1 MLCLSM
7 SLDVV
12 LPAHKIPEE
21 IAPIHEVDLIG
32 KEEADVLHHGGHTIF
47 LLHSSHPVLILV
59 LEALVVHAREP
70 HVVGIAVLEVV
81 SDHLVTANGSVGRR
95 SVDGSFVIGLC
106 HPIIALLL
114 KVQLAGIC
122 RSVKQRCVAILL
134 ARKVA
139 AEGEHVVGG
148 ILVHGRTGTGSDKDD
163 AIGAVAQQQ
172 HGKGQQAHACRP
184 VAAMPDA
191 DGKANKH
198 EQDQTKQTAMIR
210 EGADIDK
217 EQLEKACQ
225 PYDTGNDAIEHQ
237 RHNGGTGGQSAQDAP
252 KAGTFGTTETEDQ
265 HHGRNA
271 QQIEQ
276 MHANGKSDK
285 IGNENEPTAGTCAIG
300 LFLPLQHEPE
310 DHSREKTG
318 IGIDLGFGGG
328 EPEGVTEGIG
338 QRTHHT
344 ARLYQKNTLTSVGSV
359 RHNQLA
365 GKVCNGPEEEKD
377 AACTEEG

>member
-1 MLCLSM
+1 
-7 SLDVV
+7 
-12 LPAHKIPEE
+12 
-21 IAPIHEVDLIG
+21 
-32 KEEADVLHHGGHTIF
+32 
-47 LLHSSHPVLILV
+47 
-59 LEALVVHAREP
+59 
-70 HVVGIAVLEVV
+70 
-81 SDHLVTANGSVGRR
+81 
-95 SVDGSFVIGLC
+95 
-106 HPIIALLL
+106 
-114 KVQLAGIC
+114 
-122 RSVKQRCVAILL
+122 
-134 ARKVA
+134 
-139 AEGEHVVGG
+139 
-148 ILVHGRTGTGSDKDD
+148 
-163 AIGAVAQQQ
+163 
-172 HGKGQQAHACRP
+172 
-184 VAAMPDA
+184 MPDT

-237 RHNGGTGGQSAQDAP
+237 SHNGGTDGQSAQDAP

-285 IGNENEPTAGTCAIG
+285 IGNENDPTAGTCAIG

-338 QRTHHT
+338 QHAHHT
-344 ARLYQKNTLTSVGSV
+344 AGFYQQNTLTSVGSV
-359 RHNQLA
+359 RHNQFA

-377 AACTEEG
+377 AAGTEEG